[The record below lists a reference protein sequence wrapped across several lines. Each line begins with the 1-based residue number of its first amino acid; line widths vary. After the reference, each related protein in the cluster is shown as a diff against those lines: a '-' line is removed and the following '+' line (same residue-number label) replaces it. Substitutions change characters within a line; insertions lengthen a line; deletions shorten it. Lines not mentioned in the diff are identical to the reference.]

1 MLHNG
6 PLTERQRQWV
16 ALINSGPGVAL
27 AARSALAV
35 DGLTGWERE
44 AIEVLVPRGAG
55 VTSTREVRVHESR
68 RFDPERDVPAMRL
81 PPRTRVSRSAID
93 AASWSRSSRTAVGL
107 LAAVVQQ
114 GLARPE
120 DLAVELER
128 AGRIRWSR
136 LLARAVSDIGGG
148 SQALSEIDFIRL
160 CRRFGLP
167 PPHQQVLRVEPS
179 GRRRYL
185 DAEWVRADGR
195 RVVAEVDGAVHLL
208 PRRYWDDMDRGNEL
222 TLDGR
227 VVLRFATYALRAE
240 PERVAEQLSRAL
252 GLPLRV
258 RLGHGRRLGSV

>member
-1 MLHNG
+1 M
-6 PLTERQRQWV
+6 
-16 ALINSGPGVAL
+16 
-27 AARSALAV
+27 
-35 DGLTGWERE
+35 
-44 AIEVLVPRGAG
+44 
-55 VTSTREVRVHESR
+55 
-68 RFDPERDVPAMRL
+68 
-81 PPRTRVSRSAID
+81 
-93 AASWSRSSRTAVGL
+93 
-107 LAAVVQQ
+107 QQ
-114 GLARPE
+114 GLARPD

-136 LLARAVSDIGGG
+136 LLARAVADIDGG

-167 PPHQQVLRVEPS
+167 EPLRQALRLERS

-185 DAEWVRADGR
+185 DAEWVRTDGR

-227 VVLRFATYALRAE
+227 MVLRFATYAVRAE
-240 PERVAEQLSRAL
+240 PERVAEQLARAL

-258 RLGHGRRLGSV
+258 RPSQGRRLGSV